1 MPRERLHT
9 LARILLDL
17 VYPVDCVLCEFPRYA
32 LCPQCERGLANAPDS
47 RALLLGQSG
56 VPLVVVSSA
65 HSEMIRV
72 LTRVKDA
79 GQTELARPLGRLL
92 RARLLPLLATAGFEC
107 VIVVAPTAPGSFVKR
122 GFHPVGL
129 MLRHAGLPVHPWL
142 MSRTRARDQR
152 GLSADERARNLRGS
166 LVADPRARGAKVIL
180 VDDVVTT
187 GATAM
192 ECVRALTE
200 VGAEVVCVVALT
212 AVPRKFPQFAVNA

>member
-1 MPRERLHT
+1 MPRERLQA
-9 LARILLDL
+9 LARVLLDL

-32 LCPQCERGLANAPDS
+32 LCPQCERGLADGSES
-47 RALLLGQSG
+47 RALLLGRG
-56 VPLVVVSSA
+56 NVPLVLVSRA
-65 HSEMIRV
+65 HPEMIRV
-72 LTRVKDA
+72 LTRVKDL

-92 RARLLPLLATAGFEC
+92 RARIVRLLASAGSEC
-107 VIVVAPTAPGSFVKR
+107 VIVAAPTAPGSFVKR

-129 MLRHAGLPVHPWL
+129 MLRHARLQVRPWL

-166 LVADPRARGAKVIL
+166 LVADPRARGVKVIL

-187 GATAM
+187 GATVI

-200 VGAEVVCVVALT
+200 AGAEVVCVVALT
-212 AVPRKFPQFAVNA
+212 AVPRKFPQFALNA